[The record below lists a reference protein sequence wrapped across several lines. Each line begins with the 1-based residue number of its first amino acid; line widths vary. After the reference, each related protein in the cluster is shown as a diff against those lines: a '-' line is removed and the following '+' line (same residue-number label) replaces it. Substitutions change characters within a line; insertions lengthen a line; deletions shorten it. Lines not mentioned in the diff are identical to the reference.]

1 MENKNKLLTGIAA
14 GGALLAANPALAQ
27 YSPVPEF
34 TGKIGKTVA
43 ETRTAYPRHN
53 PVARPGSPNVV
64 WIVLDDTGFGTSSA
78 FGGLIETPTM
88 DYLASKGLRFN
99 NFHTAAIST
108 ATRACLMTGRNHH
121 DNHLGRFNDDKYG
134 APGYDTFLPMENGTV
149 AELLRENGY
158 ATFCVGKYNLT
169 PALDG
174 SNAGPFNRWPT
185 NRGFDH
191 YFGFNPSIGADDQW
205 HPLMYRDTH
214 REPED
219 PLARPAIIRLADEAI
234 NYIADQKSAAPDQPF
249 FLYFA
254 SCATHTPFH
263 ASKEWIDK
271 YKGQFDD
278 GWSEYARKTH
288 ARQLEMGIIPEG
300 TELPEINADVE
311 DWNAL
316 SPEERKLY
324 ARQMEV
330 FAGFLSE
337 TDHEI
342 GRIIDFIDRIGQL
355 DNTLVI
361 VALGDNGATGEGG
374 RTGARDLAP
383 QFEKDYIASELKL
396 YDHYGDDRTQPFY
409 PTGWAQACNTP
420 FRYYKKWADYE
431 GGTHDGMIIFYPAG
445 IKETGGIRT
454 QYTHAV
460 DLLPTTLE
468 LTGSKVPKTINGYPQ
483 TPIDGVSFAYAITSP
498 DNNVKDRKTLQYY
511 ELNASYALYQDG
523 WKLEVPNGAVNGQR
537 KDIYPDTE
545 IHLYNLKEDFN
556 ESHDL
561 AAQYP
566 KKVKKMLKAFDK
578 EAVKHH
584 VYPLKSGKNAD
595 SKNYPKSNRSHYDIF
610 TGARDYGEYPFFD
623 GIEGKP
629 YTITVYIDEAGEHPN
644 GILVSQKQFALY
656 AKDGKLIYAA
666 GSGEKL
672 IASRDLPAGKSLVK
686 AKVEHKGKRSVIH
699 LFIDDEPSGSIELSV
714 KMNMP
719 AKKNPVEVG
728 RQWGVPVNEDYTSP
742 FLFSGKIFKA
752 SIDVDTPL

>member
-1 MENKNKLLTGIAA
+1 MENKNKILTGIAA
-14 GGALLAANPALAQ
+14 GGALLAANPAQAQ

-43 ETRTAYPRHN
+43 ETRTAYPRYN

-88 DYLASKGLRFN
+88 DYLASNGLRFN
-99 NFHTAAIST
+99 NFHTAAISS
-108 ATRACLMTGRNHH
+108 ATRACLITGRNHH
-121 DNHLGRFNDDKYG
+121 DNHMGRFNNDKYG
-134 APGYDTFLPMENGTV
+134 APGYDTYIPMENGTV
-149 AELLRENGY
+149 AEILRENGY
-158 ATFCVGKYNLT
+158 ATFCVGKYNIT
-169 PALDG
+169 PAENS

-219 PLARPAIIRLADEAI
+219 PQGRPATIRLTDEAI

-254 SCATHTPFH
+254 PGATHTPFH

-271 YKGQFDD
+271 YRGRFDD

-288 ARQLEMGIIPEG
+288 ARQLEMGIIPAG
-300 TELPEINADVE
+300 TELPETNADVE
-311 DWNAL
+311 DWETL
-316 SPEERKLY
+316 SHDERKLF

-330 FAGFLSE
+330 FAGFMSE

-342 GRIIDFIDRIGQL
+342 GRIIDFLDRIGQL
-355 DNTLVI
+355 EKTLVI

-374 RTGARDLAP
+374 RVGGRDLP
-383 QFEKDYIASELKL
+383 KKQEKEFLANELKL

-445 IKETGGIRT
+445 IKEKGGIRT
-454 QYTHAV
+454 QYTHAT
-460 DLLPTTLE
+460 DLLPTTVE
-468 LTGSKVPKTINGYPQ
+468 LTGSDVPKSINGYPQ

-523 WKLEVPNGAVNGQR
+523 WKLEVPNGKTNGLR
-537 KDIYPDTE
+537 KKIYPDTE

-566 KKVKKMLKAFDK
+566 QKVKKMLKAFDK
-578 EAVKHH
+578 EARKHN
-584 VYPLKSGKNAD
+584 VYPLKNGKNAD
-595 SKNYPKSNRSHYDIF
+595 AKNYPKSNRSHYDIY
-610 TGARDYGEYPFFD
+610 TGARDWGEYPFFD
-623 GIEGKP
+623 GIEGIP
-629 YTITVYIDEAGEHPN
+629 YTITVYIDEAGDRSN
-644 GILVSQKQFALY
+644 GVLISQIQFALY
-656 AKDGKLIYAA
+656 VLDGKLIYAA
-666 GSGEKL
+666 NNGEKL
-672 IASRDLPAGKSLVK
+672 VASRNLPSGKSRVK
-686 AKVEHKGKRSVIH
+686 VQVEHKGKQSDVQ
-699 LFIDDEPSGSIELSV
+699 LFIDDEPVGGKAFSV
-714 KMNMP
+714 MLNMP
-719 AKKNPVEVG
+719 EKKNPVEVG
-728 RQWGVPVNEDYTSP
+728 RQWGVPVNDDYVSP
-742 FLFSGKIFKA
+742 FLFSGRIFKA
-752 SIDVDTPL
+752 SIDVGPSL